1 MKLTAVLDFF
11 GTDIAI
17 ECVLSALNDVGLLYS
32 SLLLRLLL
40 SCSDSVVLLVD
51 GPDSKPARDA
61 YSHRA
66 GLTTNNAA
74 AKRLVAS

>member
-17 ECVLSALNDVGLLYS
+17 ECVLSALNDVRLLYS

-40 SCSDSVVLLVD
+40 SCSDLWFSWLT
-51 GPDSKPARDA
+51 
-61 YSHRA
+61 
-66 GLTTNNAA
+66 GLTPNLPAM
-74 AKRLVAS
+74 LIVIVLG